1 MLRLAAAQQ
10 RIARSVESGGPLAS
24 SLSCAQLD
32 WTVKSTLHAR
42 PLPELGMCCMQV
54 PIYAHVKE
62 LMDPQTGRRTALEV
76 NYCKFLAYNGSYKLF
91 GWIYIGEV
99 CRVPFALLLVKIQH
113 WIFTTAGRCK
123 HWCKQVGEFGKCE
136 ESHACV
142 RGSFGC
148 GCILLGSLHQEI
160 SVGRD
165 MS

>member
-1 MLRLAAAQQ
+1 
-10 RIARSVESGGPLAS
+10 
-24 SLSCAQLD
+24 
-32 WTVKSTLHAR
+32 
-42 PLPELGMCCMQV
+42 MCCVQV

-99 CRVPFALLLVKIQH
+99 CCVPLALLLVKTQH
-113 WIFTTAGRCK
+113 LIFTTAGGFK
-123 HWCKQVGEFGKCE
+123 HWREQIGECSICE

-142 RGSFGC
+142 RGSFCC
-148 GCILLGSLHQEI
+148 GCTLLGTLHQEV
-160 SVGRD
+160 SVGQD